1 MIAKSGILK
10 EHMKKISFDE
20 TTTQVKNPETVVD
33 DALLLDH
40 NQNSSNTNEV
50 ETTTTQ
56 NQGRDLFMKSPKL
69 MIILTVIAVLA
80 GVGTGFGTFR
90 ITHKNAGEQ
99 LAAVPTEEKG
109 VQVGDEFGSK
119 DDAFD
124 SHAIGYVAEGGL
136 DGEGSHKLLRPGGD
150 SQTVYLTSSVTD
162 LDLFVGMEVELWGET
177 FKGQKAGWFMD
188 VGRVKVVNTDAEEPT
203 EE

>member
-1 MIAKSGILK
+1 
-10 EHMKKISFDE
+10 MKKISIIDDELLLEHNQDSSDIE
-20 TTTQVKNPETVVD
+20 TTNNRIQEKD
-33 DALLLDH
+33 
-40 NQNSSNTNEV
+40 SSMNV
-50 ETTTTQ
+50 P
-56 NQGRDLFMKSPKL
+56 SKL
-69 MIILTVIAVLA
+69 MIALTIVAVLA

-90 ITHKNAGEQ
+90 LTNKGSAEE
-99 LAAVPTEEKG
+99 LATVPTTGG

-119 DDAFD
+119 DEAFD
-124 SHAIGYVAEGGL
+124 SHAIGYIEEGGL

-162 LDLFVGMEVELWGET
+162 IDLFIGMEVEVWGET

-188 VGRVKVVNTDAEEPT
+188 VGRIKVVNTNAQPPT

>member
-1 MIAKSGILK
+1 MK
-10 EHMKKISFDE
+10 ENESI
-20 TTTQVKNPETVVD
+20 VD
-33 DALLLDH
+33 DNLLLEH
-40 NQNSSNTNEV
+40 NQNSLNVDTND
-50 ETTTTQ
+50 TTTQ
-56 NQGRDLFMKSPKL
+56 QKEWFMKAPKL

-90 ITHKNAGEQ
+90 LTHKGNAND
-99 LAAVPTEEKG
+99 LAAVPTTESG
-109 VQVGDEFGSK
+109 VNPGDEFGSK
-119 DDAFD
+119 DEAFD
-124 SHAIGYVAEGGL
+124 SHAVGYVEEGGI

-162 LDLFVGMEVELWGET
+162 LDLFVGMEVEIWGET

-188 VGRVKVVNTDAEEPT
+188 VGRVKVVNVDAQPPT